1 MFTAVNRTLNGILGK
16 ISGDLTDGL
25 QTTDGQTDGPVNWLA
40 AGAGGGGSFL
50 ILLLFCIV
58 CYRNLDAIGRL
69 VQSCRGLLQDIQRAR
84 GGAEESPSP
93 VPVARD
99 YPRPRGREEWAIQM
113 QSLRL
118 ANEARIQ
125 RPQLYTHVARIEE
138 V

>member
-16 ISGDLTDGL
+16 ISGDLTNGP
-25 QTTDGQTDGPVNWLA
+25 QPTDGQTDGPVNWLA
-40 AGAGGGGSFL
+40 AGAGGGGSLL
-50 ILLLFCIV
+50 ILLLFCIA

-99 YPRPRGREEWAIQM
+99 YPRPRCREELAIQM

-118 ANEARIQ
+118 ANEARTQ
-125 RPQLYTHVARIEE
+125 GQHLYAQVARIEE

>member
-16 ISGDLTDGL
+16 ISGDLTNGH
-25 QTTDGQTDGPVNWLA
+25 QPTDGQMDGPVNWWA

-50 ILLLFCIV
+50 VLLLFCIA

-99 YPRPRGREEWAIQM
+99 YPRPRCREEWAIQM

-118 ANEARIQ
+118 ANEARSQ
-125 RPQLYTHVARIEE
+125 RQHLHSHVARIEE